1 MEEKELARMI
11 ERFFN
16 AELTVAEEG
25 ELYRCLRDNDVPAEL
40 RKDKEAVLEL
50 CGVAEVDMALPQ
62 RAAERLE
69 AMLDGLEQQQEQD
82 TADSR
87 SIVKEKGKIFKIPR
101 YIYYGAVAAAIVVM
115 GYIAMPSGYI
125 SNNDADTVAVLYE
138 EDTFDNPE
146 DAMQCL
152 KLVFGD
158 MQHATAIAHAN
169 TKKIGAI
176 LELSATM
183 CNKQ

>member
-1 MEEKELARMI
+1 
-11 ERFFN
+11 
-16 AELTVAEEG
+16 
-25 ELYRCLRDNDVPAEL
+25 
-40 RKDKEAVLEL
+40 
-50 CGVAEVDMALPQ
+50 
-62 RAAERLE
+62 
-69 AMLDGLEQQQEQD
+69 
-82 TADSR
+82 
-87 SIVKEKGKIFKIPR
+87 
-101 YIYYGAVAAAIVVM
+101 
-115 GYIAMPSGYI
+115 MPSGYI